1 MMSDSNTTIEQLAEH
16 ISKDNTLDEFQLYEE
31 TRSVLKAGF
40 NNNDLGGI
48 YQPIQNHTHSRV
60 SYLITTKDNKQAKGS
75 LNPFA
80 IKDIDTTINFIK
92 TTASISIDKI
102 KLAPKVTK
110 FDPIKLKSSQLEDI
124 IKSKPE
130 EIVEYTKML
139 FEDQK
144 SLGLKT
150 IESQVSMRYNKK
162 RFLSSNGND
171 MSSIDTLHDYYI
183 DYNSEISAS
192 NESCDFIPTS
202 EFSKTHKIAQL
213 AKSLRSK
220 KIKLDNKNLPVLFSP
235 YYGSGILDKYILEN
249 INGTLIESSVSRF
262 DIEDFANHKQ
272 IARNNISIEI
282 DQTVPMN
289 TDSFNFTTEG
299 IAGQKFTIVEN
310 GKLTTP
316 ICDLQVATKLGYNP
330 LVLPSLSG
338 ANFDTIEFAKYIDKY
353 PKFILI
359 LSVLGVHTQN
369 EITGDY
375 SLPCPSALYFEDGK
389 IVGPINCVLTGN
401 FFEKL
406 NDDSLGF
413 IKHPAFSKPL
423 FGFDSQLSI
432 KD

>member
-1 MMSDSNTTIEQLAEH
+1 MMPESNTTLEQFADF

-48 YQPIQNHTHSRV
+48 YQPIQSHTHSRI
-60 SYLITTKDNKQAKGS
+60 SYLVTTKDNRQAKGS

-80 IKDIDTTINFIK
+80 IEDFIATIDLIK
-92 TTASISIDKI
+92 LTSSKSTNKI
-102 KLAPKVTK
+102 KLAPRVTNFK
-110 FDPIKLKSSQLEDI
+110 PTKLNSRKLEDI
-124 IKSKPE
+124 INSKPE
-130 EIVEYTKML
+130 EIVEYTKLL

-150 IESQVSMRYNKK
+150 IESQVSMRHNKK

-171 MSSIDTLHDYYI
+171 MSSTDTSHDYYI
-183 DYNSEISAS
+183 EYNSEISAS
-192 NESCDFIPTS
+192 NESCDFISTS

-213 AKSLRSK
+213 AKSLRDK
-220 KIKLDNKNLPVLFSP
+220 RIKLDNKNLPVLFSP

-262 DIEDFANHKQ
+262 DIEDFTKHKQ
-272 IARNNISIEI
+272 IARSNISIEV
-282 DQTVPMN
+282 DQTIPMN

-299 IAGQKFTIVEN
+299 IAGQKFTVMEN

-316 ICDLQVATKLGYNP
+316 VCDLQVATKLGYDP
-330 LVLPSLSG
+330 AVLPSLSS
-338 ANFDTIEFAKYIDKY
+338 ASYDTIEFAKYLDRY

-369 EITGDY
+369 AITGDY

-389 IVGPINCVLTGN
+389 MVGPVNCVLTGN

-406 NDDSLGF
+406 NDDSLVF
-413 IKHPAFSKPL
+413 AKHPAFNKPL
-423 FGFDSQLSI
+423 LGIDSQLSI